1 MFEPF
6 TKDERDEM
14 LRTFVAIDKDTLIK
28 AETVAALLAESV
40 VESNVELDLDN
51 ALLAL
56 KFFYCQPENK
66 KTLEEM
72 FTKLSLD

>member
-14 LRTFVAIDKDTLIK
+14 LRTFTTVDRDTLIK
-28 AETVAALLAESV
+28 AETVAALLAEGV
-40 VESNVELDLDN
+40 VETNVEQDLDN

-72 FTKLSLD
+72 FNRLSLD